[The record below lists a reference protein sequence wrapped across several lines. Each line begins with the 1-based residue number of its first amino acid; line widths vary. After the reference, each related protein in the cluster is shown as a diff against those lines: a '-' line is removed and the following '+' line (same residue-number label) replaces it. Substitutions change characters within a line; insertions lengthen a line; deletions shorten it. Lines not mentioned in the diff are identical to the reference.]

1 MGFIE
6 EAVKLII
13 SDKFAIV
20 FKSFD
25 NPNDLQQFKQHP
37 RGTLFVFDNIFS
49 GEGKKCFMVCFVNRI
64 NRTIFYGTTQ
74 GDTVGCDFYQTLAQ
88 LNDNG
93 NFFACTLFKYKCE
106 RSDELFVIHLCEIF
120 TTGMVQYIRRAPS
133 DRELIQQYKLS
144 FLNGSPRLTQESHQ
158 ILRAIS
164 KKEYSNPTQTNQRG
178 PVYNEKPHQ
187 TNQRGPVYNEK
198 QHQTNHRGPVYNE
211 KQHQTNHRGPVYNK
225 EKPHQTNQRGPVY
238 NEKQHQT
245 NQRGPVYN
253 EKQHQTNQRG
263 PVYNKEKPHQKSR
276 TTYGWKDEYYYDD
289 DDDEDMGESAPRNK
303 HTLRDDFKS
312 SSYSHRPIQR
322 SYSNPGSDQ
331 FQKIQKWNDN
341 RSRFVPQKQGNTKLH
356 DDFRSPNY
364 KRAPIKII
372 HSNPKSP
379 VFHEDKTYKPAQSPV
394 KRNRSW
400 SDWVKESVLTM

>member
-20 FKSFD
+20 LKSFEH
-25 NPNDLQQFKQHP
+25 PNDLQQFKQHP
-37 RGTLFVFDNIFS
+37 NGTLFVVDNTFS
-49 GEGKKCFMVCFVNRI
+49 EKGKKCFMVCFVNRI

-164 KKEYSNPTQTNQRG
+164 KKEYSNPTQTNHRG

-198 QHQTNHRGPVYNE
+198 QHQTNHRGPVYN
-211 KQHQTNHRGPVYNK
+211 
-225 EKPHQTNQRGPVY
+225 
-238 NEKQHQT
+238 
-245 NQRGPVYN
+245 
-253 EKQHQTNQRG
+253 
-263 PVYNKEKPHQKSR
+263 KEKPHQKSR

-289 DDDEDMGESAPRNK
+289 DDDDEDMAESAPRNK

-331 FQKIQKWNDN
+331 QTAFQKIQKWNDN

-364 KRAPIKII
+364 KRVPIKII
-372 HSNPKSP
+372 HSSPKSP

-400 SDWVKESVLTM
+400 SDWVKESV